1 MLAPAGGYNLWNL
14 DSSGAPAPIQLWS
27 SKLSFVDFKLSLII
41 FDETSHGGRVA
52 SVKTGDTAAMCL
64 STEATKD

>member
-14 DSSGAPAPIQLWS
+14 DSSSAPAPIQLRS

-41 FDETSHGGRVA
+41 FDETSH
-52 SVKTGDTAAMCL
+52 TAVVWLA
-64 STEATKD
+64 